1 MDAATPVFVI
11 GDRVIAVYHAY
22 EGGGRG
28 YRGIVAVV
36 EGNDKY
42 TVRYDDQDVE
52 SGVHARFITPAKKR
66 MYSNMSP
73 EEQAKKKKKVQ
84 IISAPPW
91 LIRSKVKP
99 TGKTGKV
106 KLRKLRPLKL
116 V

>member
-1 MDAATPVFVI
+1 MTHLPPEAAPPRQQTRRSAAVASITMDAAAPVFVI
-11 GDRVIAVYHAY
+11 GDKVIAVYHAY

-28 YRGIVAVV
+28 YRGIIAVV

-73 EEQAKKKKKVQ
+73 EEQAKKKKKG
-84 IISAPPW
+84 
-91 LIRSKVKP
+91 
-99 TGKTGKV
+99 T
-106 KLRKLRPLKL
+106 
-116 V
+116 